1 MTRTG
6 KSSSVGKSNAL
17 VFPRERLR
25 EMLAHLQRE
34 YPREGCGFLAG
45 RRGRVEKVIPVINAE
60 GSVVA
65 YTMDGKAQLQAFKAM
80 DQRGLEC
87 LAVYHSHG
95 FSPAV
100 PSETDRARAFYPD
113 VAYVIASLAGAGEPD
128 VRAWSIRAG
137 TVRERKVRVV

>member
-1 MTRTG
+1 MSPLIRP
-6 KSSSVGKSNAL
+6 L
-17 VFPRERLR
+17 VLPRVRLH
-25 EMLAHLQRE
+25 EMLAHLQRA

-45 RRGRVEKVIPVINAE
+45 RGGKVTRVISVPNAE

-80 DQRGLEC
+80 DRSGLEC

-113 VAYVIASLAGAGEPD
+113 VAYVIASLAGPGEPD

-137 TVRERKVRVV
+137 TVCERKVRVV

>member
-1 MTRTG
+1 
-6 KSSSVGKSNAL
+6 
-17 VFPRERLR
+17 
-25 EMLAHLQRE
+25 MLAHLQQA

-45 RRGRVEKVIPVINAE
+45 RRGRVTRVIPVPNAE

-65 YTMDGKAQLQAFKAM
+65 YTMDGRAQLQAFKAM
-80 DQRGLEC
+80 DRSGLEC

-113 VAYVIASLAGAGEPD
+113 VAYVIASLAGPGEPE
-128 VRAWSIRAG
+128 VRAWTIRG
-137 TVRERKVRVV
+137 GRVTERKVRVV